1 LARRDG
7 AARRLFH
14 RVGEDFRHRAARPP
28 VDLSAPKNLARSV
41 LGLYDNASNFTDGTV
56 PPGALCFT
64 QLWNPSCPQQD
75 RRCYR
80 CFTGFHAAKPEPCY
94 RSASRIRSN
103 WPCSK
108 LPSGPDKP
116 ASHFFTAHAISSMKA
131 RLTGDC
137 PAAVKAA
144 GGEAN
149 WAAFRAFLHQ

>member
-1 LARRDG
+1 M
-7 AARRLFH
+7 
-14 RVGEDFRHRAARPP
+14 
-28 VDLSAPKNLARSV
+28 DLSAPKNMARAV
-41 LGLYDNASNFTDGTV
+41 LMLYDNASNFSDGTV

-64 QLWNPSCPQQD
+64 QLWNPLCPQQD

-80 CFTGFHAAKPEPCY
+80 CFTGFHSAKPEPC
-94 RSASRIRSN
+94 IRRGHL
-103 WPCSK
+103 PCGK

-116 ASHFFTAHAISSMKA
+116 ASHFFTEHAISSMKA